1 MTRGAEEASHEARA
15 GPVLS
20 AGAAI
25 ITTAVGGTILSFNPA
40 AERLTGY
47 NAADLV
53 GARSITMLHTPA
65 ELDRRAESLGASG
78 PAARFGALVA
88 QARRGGH
95 ETRAW
100 TYERAD
106 GLPIQALVTVSSTRD
121 EHGALVGYVFVAQQS
136 GRLIRRERDP
146 ELLAQ
151 IVDSS
156 RDAILCASLD
166 GHILSWNAAAARLF
180 GYAREEII
188 GRHVAALVPAERR
201 HEFVTGLR
209 RLRGQADALVLQT
222 VRVRKDGEA
231 VPVEL
236 RMSPVLD
243 GEGVLQGVS
252 ILASPRGPDDAEPRS
267 RDGAGARA
275 EQRYRMLVESSAS
288 LAAIVGLDGYFKLL
302 NPMWASVLGF
312 SEEELLRRPVLEFVA
327 PEDRQRTIEEGRGL
341 ASVANTMSIN
351 IRTRFLCADGGRRW
365 LSWNA
370 NSDLESGFIYGIAH
384 DITEL
389 VETRERLRRS
399 EGLLRETG
407 RMARLGGWEYDVVR
421 DQMRWSEVVHELH
434 EVGPGY
440 VPTVEGALEFY
451 DPDDRPRIRDAVRGA
466 VEGGDAWDA
475 ELAFTTARGRK
486 LWIRTKGEAERD
498 GADGPVVRLRGMFQ
512 DITERKELDRLK
524 DEFVSV
530 VSHELRTPLTSIRG
544 SLRLIEGG
552 LTGPVTGETM
562 TLVKVA
568 SSNCERLVRMINDIL
583 DLDRIEHG
591 SLRLSRATID
601 IGGLI
606 QEAARE
612 QAQLAGERRVSVT
625 TEVTPGLRTSGDRD
639 RLLQVL
645 TNLLSNAIKFS
656 AAGTTVRVVGSRPAG
671 GGARVTV
678 IDQGAGIAASER
690 VRVFEKFRQLDA
702 SDSRRVGGSGLGLAI
717 CKGLIALHGGRIGVE
732 SALGEGSAFWF
743 EIPGL

>member
-1 MTRGAEEASHEARA
+1 MTRRVEDASQEARA

-25 ITTAVGGTILSFNPA
+25 IATAVDGTILSFNPA

-47 NAADLV
+47 NAVDLV
-53 GARSITMLHTPA
+53 GARSITMLHTPS
-65 ELDRRAESLGASG
+65 ELQRRAESSAEGERPSTLLS
-78 PAARFGALVA
+78 ALVA
-88 QARRGGH
+88 RARRGGH

-121 EHGALVGYVFVAQQS
+121 EQGALVGFVFVAQQT
-136 GRLIRRERDP
+136 GRLIRSERDP

-156 RDAILCASLD
+156 RDAILCVSLD
-166 GHILSWNAAAARLF
+166 SHVLSWNAAATRLF
-180 GYAREEII
+180 GYSREEMI
-188 GRHVAALVPAERR
+188 GRHVAALVPPERR
-201 HEFVTGLR
+201 HELVTGIR
-209 RLRGQADALVLQT
+209 RLRGQADTLVLQT

-231 VPVEL
+231 VAVEL

-243 GEGVLQGVS
+243 AEGVLQGVT
-252 ILASPRGPDDAEPRS
+252 IVAIPRSSDAELRA
-267 RDGAGARA
+267 RDNAETRA
-275 EQRYRMLVESSAS
+275 EARYRMLVESSAS

-302 NPMWASVLGF
+302 NPMWSSVLGF
-312 SEEELLRRPVLEFVA
+312 SEEELMARPVLEFIA

-341 ASVANTMSIN
+341 VSVANTMSIN

-384 DITEL
+384 EITEL

-399 EGLLRETG
+399 ESLLLETG
-407 RMARLGGWEYDVVR
+407 RMARLGGWEYDVASA
-421 DQMRWSEVVHELH
+421 QMRWSEVVHDIH

-451 DPDDRPRIRDAVRGA
+451 APEDHPRILDAVRGA
-466 VEGGDAWDA
+466 GESGAAWDA
-475 ELAFTTARGRK
+475 ELSFTSARGRK
-486 LWIRTKGEAERD
+486 LWIRTKGEAEREGD
-498 GADGPVVRLRGMFQ
+498 DGPVVRLRGMFQ

-591 SLRLSRATID
+591 SLRLRRATID

-606 QEAARE
+606 QQAARE
-612 QAQLAGERRVSVT
+612 QAQLAGERGVSVT
-625 TEVTPGLRTSGDRD
+625 TEVTPGLRATGDRD

-656 AAGTTVRVVGSRPAG
+656 AAGTSVRVVGSRPAG

-743 EIPGL
+743 EIPGF